1 MAAVNAKR
9 LRIKRTG
16 RVSTTLNPTPVG
28 RLRESLGMPR
38 RTFARLMGRTE
49 RALIDLESGKAKPQG
64 LSEQR
69 VRELQRLQAALAK
82 LFRPE
87 AVGPWFEK
95 PNDAF
100 GGLKPV
106 EVIERGESD
115 RIWQMIFEISS
126 GSHV

>member
-9 LRIKRTG
+9 SRVPRTG
-16 RVSTTLNPTPVG
+16 LGTTALNPTPVG

-38 RTFARLMGRTE
+38 RTFARLMGRIE
-49 RALIDLESGKAKPQG
+49 RAIIDLESGKAKPHG

-69 VRELQRLQAALAK
+69 VRELQRMQAALAK